1 METVTMKITKLHQT
15 LPAGLCLLLMLLT
28 GCGSDSLSAPV
39 SIPAPSWTVDESQV
53 PVVYPPAFTPKAFE
67 VNQMYYSYYSTITYD
82 QTASSFEEKGEFDIT
97 EYRTGFVPK
106 GFEGYALGSGLN
118 PGYYALI
125 GDFSITGKVTADG
138 AVIENGVIHFY
149 IDLTPKNCARNKDIL
164 VGSSSTLYSGGAGS
178 SSNPN
183 ALGSYD
189 AVYTDFKLTDQGT
202 MYWKAP
208 QSFYTH
214 LDFYGNVLTSIRT
227 GENPNV
233 FETTGAGGAYFVKE
247 LSGK

>member
-1 METVTMKITKLHQT
+1 MKLTKLHQT
-15 LPAGLCLLLMLLT
+15 LPAGLCLLLMLLA

-39 SIPAPSWTVDESQV
+39 SVPAPSWTVDESQV
-53 PVVYPPAFTPKAFE
+53 PSVVYPPAFTPQAFE

-82 QTASSFEEKGEFDIT
+82 QTVSSFEEKGEFDIM

-106 GFEGYALGSGLN
+106 GFGGYALGSGLN

-125 GDFSITGKVTADG
+125 GDFSITGKVTAGG

-149 IDLTPKNCARNKDIL
+149 IDSTPEDAVRNKDIL
-164 VGSSSTLYSGGAGS
+164 IGSSSTLLSGSAGS
-178 SSNPN
+178 STNPN

-189 AVYTDFKLTDQGT
+189 AVYADFKLTDQGEK
-202 MYWKAP
+202 YWKEP
-208 QSFYTH
+208 QPFYTN

-233 FETTGAGGAYFVKE
+233 FETTGAGGAYFLRKF
-247 LSGK
+247 SGK